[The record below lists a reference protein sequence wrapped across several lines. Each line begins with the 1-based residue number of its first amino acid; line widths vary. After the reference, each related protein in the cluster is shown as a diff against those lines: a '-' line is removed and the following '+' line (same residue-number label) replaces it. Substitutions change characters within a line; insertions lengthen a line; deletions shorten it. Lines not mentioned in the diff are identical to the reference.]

1 MEQEMERFKEEQR
14 EYVRRFQREH
24 AEEYDYLNKRM
35 RELFFDKVDV
45 DSFAKFI
52 VHYCFR
58 NGPVEDMHAQGQLS
72 QEDMKTLNKFMVNT
86 VAELFELAMSGEW
99 LKFYLLYAYNSIYGS
114 DWDKAEPNGET
125 ADIILGNF
133 LLELVGDGEE
143 R

>member
-1 MEQEMERFKEEQR
+1 MERFFKNKNR
-14 EYVRRFQREH
+14 SMFGDFQREH

-35 RELFFDKVDV
+35 KELFFDNVDV

-72 QEDMKTLNKFMVNT
+72 QKDMKTLNKFMVNK
-86 VAELFELAMSGEW
+86 VAELFELSMSGEW
-99 LKFYLLYAYNSIYGS
+99 LKFYLLYVYNSIYGS

-125 ADIILGNF
+125 ADIILGDF
-133 LLELVGDGEE
+133 LLKLVGDAEE
-143 R
+143 G

>member
-1 MEQEMERFKEEQR
+1 MERFKQEQ

-35 RELFFDKVDV
+35 KELFFDNVDV

-72 QEDMKTLNKFMVNT
+72 QKDMKILNKFMVNKVT
-86 VAELFELAMSGEW
+86 ELFELAMSGEW

-125 ADIILGNF
+125 ADFILGDF
-133 LLELVGDGEE
+133 LLELVGDEE
-143 R
+143 ES

>member
-1 MEQEMERFKEEQR
+1 MERFKQEQ

-35 RELFFDKVDV
+35 KELFFDNVDV

-72 QEDMKTLNKFMVNT
+72 QKDMKTLNKFMVNK
-86 VAELFELAMSGEW
+86 VAELFELSMSGEW
-99 LKFYLLYAYNSIYGS
+99 LKFYLLYVYNSIYGS
-114 DWDKAEPNGET
+114 DLDKAEPNGET
-125 ADIILGNF
+125 ADIILGDF
-133 LLELVGDGEE
+133 LLKLVGDAEE
-143 R
+143 G

>member
-1 MEQEMERFKEEQR
+1 MERFKQEQA
-14 EYVRRFQREH
+14 YVRKFQREH

-35 RELFFDKVDV
+35 KELFFDNVDV

-72 QEDMKTLNKFMVNT
+72 QKDMKTLNKFMVNK
-86 VAELFELAMSGEW
+86 VAELFELAMSDEW
-99 LKFYLLYAYNSIYGS
+99 LKFYSLYAYNSIYGS

-133 LLELVGDGEE
+133 LLELVGDVEE
-143 R
+143 S

>member
-1 MEQEMERFKEEQR
+1 MERFKQEQ

-35 RELFFDKVDV
+35 KELFFDNVDV

-72 QEDMKTLNKFMVNT
+72 QKDMKTLNKFMVNK
-86 VAELFELAMSGEW
+86 VAELFELSMSGEW
-99 LKFYLLYAYNSIYGS
+99 LKFYLLYVYNSIYGS

-125 ADIILGNF
+125 ADIILGDF
-133 LLELVGDGEE
+133 LLELVGDAEE
-143 R
+143 S

>member
-1 MEQEMERFKEEQR
+1 MERFKQEQ

-35 RELFFDKVDV
+35 KELFFDNVDV

-72 QEDMKTLNKFMVNT
+72 QKDMKTLNKFMVNK
-86 VAELFELAMSGEW
+86 VAELFELSMSGEW
-99 LKFYLLYAYNSIYGS
+99 LKFYLLYVYNSIYGS

-125 ADIILGNF
+125 ADIILGDF
-133 LLELVGDGEE
+133 LLKLVGDAEE
-143 R
+143 S